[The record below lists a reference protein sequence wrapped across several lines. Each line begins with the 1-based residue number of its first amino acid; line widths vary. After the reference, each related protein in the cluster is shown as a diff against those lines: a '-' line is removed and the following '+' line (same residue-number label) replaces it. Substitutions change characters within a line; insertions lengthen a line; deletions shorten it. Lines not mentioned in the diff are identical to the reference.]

1 MDDWCDNEEKRQFYR
16 MKEYEQKF
24 GGQSIKAFLANSLP
38 RTKASK
44 LKAKVSTTLYAALTS
59 FVSSTRPEES
69 LTV

>member
-1 MDDWCDNEEKRQFYR
+1 